1 MSELPK
7 EVIAAWK
14 LENQW
19 FAKVKRC
26 EIPCDDTAMAFAT
39 ICDFARDTLA
49 RALEAEWKL
58 DHSDTEMHKFACFEK
73 NASRN
78 LIEYEKHLW
87 TWEQWRALAEK
98 ELRGEK

>member
-39 ICDFARDTLA
+39 IADALRDTLA
-49 RALEAEWKL
+49 RALKAEFIN
-58 DHSDTEMHKFACFEK
+58 DSNFHHCIVSMCTVPQHK
-73 NASRN
+73 
-78 LIEYEKHLW
+78 W
-87 TWEQWRALAEK
+87 TDADWQTLAEK